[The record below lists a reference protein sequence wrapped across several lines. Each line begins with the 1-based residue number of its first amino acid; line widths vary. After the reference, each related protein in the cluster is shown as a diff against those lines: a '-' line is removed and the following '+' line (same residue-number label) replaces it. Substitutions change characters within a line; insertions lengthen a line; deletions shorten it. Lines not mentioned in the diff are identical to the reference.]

1 MFTPEELAY
10 LLNSGQVVEV
20 NETELN
26 KVLSNY
32 TGLDLIKLALYSA
45 YVARNENNNASKDFF
60 YYIFNYIVENHPI
73 DASTNVHLIPEYGDW
88 SDVFYFLEKYF
99 KPTTIAQSQMKSN
112 LLNLIINNLK
122 QKNLDAIKCA
132 PDFNNQNSALIAQ
145 EICDLW
151 GIDPSEYISIIREQ

>member
-1 MFTPEELAY
+1 MFTPEELGY

-20 NETELN
+20 NENELN

-32 TGLDLIKLALYSA
+32 TGLDLIKLALYNA
-45 YVARNENNNASKDFF
+45 YVAKRDNTSKDFF
-60 YYIFNYIVENHPI
+60 YYIFSYVVDSHPV
-73 DASTNVHLIPEYGDW
+73 DAVSNVHLIPEYGDW

-99 KPTTIAQSQMKSN
+99 RPVTVAQSQIKDA

-122 QKNLDAIKCA
+122 QKNSEAIKYA

-151 GIDPSEYISIIREQ
+151 GIDPSEYISIIRG